1 VAEERRLVVLGRE
14 ETFLVEPKSHLLE
27 ALQRAGVPVR
37 TSCGGVGTCG
47 LCRVTV
53 RSGAE
58 CLTELKGVEEH
69 HLGNV
74 ASIVGLRLACQARYA
89 RPGEVRVE
97 VPPVEDVQ
105 ERRKRKLERARSLEA
120 EAKPAARPKPARVE
134 WRPRK
139 LEGRAEHEAQGPLEP
154 ARPTTDPRG
163 AGSAPALA
171 APGAARGSRVPKR
184 PPSG

>member
-1 VAEERRLVVLGRE
+1 VAEERRIFVMGRDE
-14 ETFLVEPKSHLLE
+14 PVLVEPKAHLLE
-27 ALQRAGVPVR
+27 ALQRAGVPIR

-47 LCRVTV
+47 LCRLTV
-53 RSGAE
+53 CEGAGK
-58 CLTELKGVEEH
+58 LTERKGVEEH

-74 ASIVGLRLACQARYA
+74 APLVGLRLACQARFTA
-89 RPGEVRVE
+89 GGDVVVRV
-97 VPPVEDVQ
+97 PPPEDVQ

-139 LEGRAEHEAQGPLEP
+139 LEGRAEHEVQGPLEP
-154 ARPTTDPRG
+154 ARPTADPRG